1 MLTRIDLQ
9 HFKCFEKIL
18 LPVAPLTLLTGL
30 NASGKSSV
38 FQALALLNQTVSE
51 NEWSKSLILNGDI
64 VKMGMI
70 PDVVNEISGRNELR
84 ISLKYNNDLYSW
96 VFKGDRYDMSMDV
109 LSIHINDQSWY
120 EPNPVRYLLP
130 LDPSIKPLIQE
141 VLLRLTY
148 ITAERSAPQD
158 VYALEDYHS
167 TITVG
172 PKGENTV
179 SVLHWRR
186 TEPVIDELVI
196 QDVSTYLFHQVEKR
210 MQSFFPGFEL
220 DLQHIQRTNSIVLGL
235 RTSRE
240 TDFHRPTHTGFGLT
254 HCLPIVVAALSAK
267 PDDIIL
273 IENPEAHL
281 HPAGQALMG
290 QFLSEVAKAGVQILV
305 ETHSDHV
312 LNGVRRAVK
321 SGIGLTADQIA
332 IHFFRPRAEGAA
344 QVISPT
350 LDDSGNIDHWPEGFF
365 DQFDKDMNYFAGW
378 GE

>member
-9 HFKCFEKIL
+9 HFKCFERL
-18 LPVAPLTLLTGL
+18 RLPVAPLTLLTGL

-38 FQALALLNQTVSE
+38 FQAFALLNQTVSE
-51 NEWSKSLILNGDI
+51 NEWSKNLILNGDI

-70 PDVVNEISGRNELR
+70 PDVVNEISGRNELG
-84 ISLKYNNDLYSW
+84 ISLEYDNDLYSW
-96 VFKGDRYDMSMDV
+96 VFEGDRNDMSMKVLSVHINQDLYEPEHLRFLLPHDQIDKSSIPDV
-109 LSIHINDQSWY
+109 L
-120 EPNPVRYLLP
+120 R
-130 LDPSIKPLIQE
+130 
-141 VLLRLTY
+141 RLTY

-158 VYALEDYHS
+158 IYVLEDDNN

-179 SVLHWRR
+179 SVLYWGRNKS
-186 TEPVIDELVI
+186 VIDKLAI

-210 MQSFFPGFEL
+210 MQRFFPGFEL
-220 DLQHIQRTNSIVLGL
+220 DLQQIQRTNSAILGL

-254 HCLPIVVAALSAK
+254 HCLPIVVAALSAE
-267 PDDIIL
+267 PGDIVL

-290 QFLSEVAKAGVQILV
+290 QFLAEVAHAGIQVLV
-305 ETHSDHV
+305 ETHSDHI
-312 LNGVRRAVK
+312 LNGVRRAIRT
-321 SGIGLTADQIA
+321 GTGLTADQVV
-332 IHFFRPRAEGAA
+332 IHFFRPRAEGTA

-350 LDDSGNIDHWPEGFF
+350 LDSSGNIDHWPEGFF

-378 GE
+378 SD